1 MNPKRFE
8 GTTALITGASNG
20 IGAETAVRF
29 GAEGAYV
36 LAHYNSAGE
45 AARRVLERIRE
56 AGGDGELLQ
65 SDLSC
70 AEGVYKLVDL
80 VRKSGRTV
88 DSLVNNAGSLVK
100 RTRFLEFTDDLWQQ
114 VFMLNFHS
122 ASILTRELLPAMIER
137 KRGCVVNVSSIA
149 ARNGGGIG
157 ATAYAC
163 AKAALTAMTKGLAR
177 EFGPAGIR
185 VNTVAPGTIDT
196 NYHKRFSTPQVLE
209 NVVHATPIGR
219 IGRSEDVAGVI
230 AFLCSEDAAFI
241 HGESIEV
248 NGGFLML

>member
-8 GTTALITGASNG
+8 GMTALITGASSG

-36 LAHYNSAGE
+36 LAHYNSGGD

-56 AGGDGELLQ
+56 AGGDAELLQ

-70 AEGVYKLVDL
+70 AEGVYRLVDL
-80 VRKSGRTV
+80 VRQSGRTV
-88 DSLVNNAGSLVK
+88 DTLVNNAGSLVK
-100 RTRFLEFTDDLWQQ
+100 RTRFLDFTDDLWHL

-122 ASILTRELLPAMIER
+122 AYILTRELLPAMIER

-157 ATAYAC
+157 ATAYAS

-185 VNTVAPGTIDT
+185 VNAVEPGTIDT
-196 NYHKRFSTPQVLE
+196 NYHKNFSTPQVLE
-209 NVVHATPIGR
+209 SIANSTPLGR

-241 HGESIEV
+241 QGESIEV